1 MYKEYNP
8 NPEQAIVGDCVVR
21 AIAKLMQ
28 IDWESAYVGV
38 VSQGFLMRDMPSSNA
53 VWGAYLKKNGYK
65 RHTLPDTCPDCY
77 TIKDFCLDYLK
88 GRYLL
93 CTGTHVVTVVD
104 GNYYDTWDSGN
115 EVPLYYWTKE
125 D

>member
-1 MYKEYNP
+1 MFIEYNP

-77 TIKDFCLDYLK
+77 TVEDFCRDYPK

-115 EVPLYYWTKE
+115 ETPLYYWTKE